1 MTKYYSPTPAELRE
15 LRAKLNFT
23 QTEMADFLMC
33 STNAYTKWEQG
44 VNKMMPMVWNAMQI
58 IVGNAEGKNKGKAK
72 DPNAPTAEE
81 QKYLEDMMANWDKEA
96 LELEAKNYAY
106 RDGRPVI

>member
-1 MTKYYSPTPAELRE
+1 MTKYHSPTPAELRS

-23 QTEMADFLMC
+23 QEEMAEFLMC

-58 IVGNAEGKNKGKAK
+58 IVGNAEAKDKSKAK
-72 DPNAPTAEE
+72 ETEQYTAEE
-81 QKYLEDMMANWDKEA
+81 KKHLEDMMATWDKDEMDR
-96 LELEAKNYAY
+96 ESKNWGY
-106 RDGRPVI
+106 RDGRPVV

>member
-1 MTKYYSPTPAELRE
+1 MTKYHSPTPAELRS

-23 QTEMADFLMC
+23 QEEMAEFLMC

-58 IVGNAEGKNKGKAK
+58 IVGNAEAKDKPKAK
-72 DPNAPTAEE
+72 DNSGPAPATAEE
-81 QKYLEDMMANWDKEA
+81 KAFFEEMLKDWYVPSEHE
-96 LELEAKNYAY
+96 
-106 RDGRPVI
+106 